1 MRQPLLLGFLLLATG
16 AAAAQ
21 QTTTPLLALVNGRV
35 YASPGAAPL
44 DNGVVLVRAATI
56 AQVGDESAVAVPPG
70 ATIIDCDG
78 AVVTAGYQNS
88 HVHFTE
94 QTWADAAGQPATKL
108 AEQLQTMLTRYGFT
122 TVVDTGSFL
131 GDTTAIRLRI
141 ETGEIQGPRI
151 LTAGTPLY
159 PHDGI
164 PYYVRERLPPDLLK
178 LLHQPSSPAQAVAA
192 VIENSQ
198 RGADIIKLFTGSWVT
213 NQRVLPMPV
222 DIARAAV
229 GEANRRGKLVF
240 SHASSVAGL
249 EVALSAGINVIAHA
263 LDDTRGLTADHL
275 RRMKEQDVALVPT
288 LTLFRGDAEVVA
300 EVAAYHKLGGQ
311 ILFGTDV
318 GYHTVYDP
326 TREYGF
332 LGKAGLT
339 WSQVLA
345 SLTTNPAARFRE
357 ATKRGEISPEMA
369 ADIVIL
375 ASDPANDLRA
385 FADVRQTIR
394 NGRVIYSRAGT
405 TKR

>member
-1 MRQPLLLGFLLLATG
+1 MRQPLLLGLLLLATC
-16 AAAAQ
+16 AAAPQ
-21 QTTTPLLALVNGRV
+21 HPPTPVLALVNGRV
-35 YASPGAAPL
+35 YASPDAAPL
-44 DNGVVLVRAATI
+44 DNGVVLVHAGTI
-56 AQVGDESAVAVPPG
+56 AQVGNRSAVGVPSG
-70 ATIIDCDG
+70 ATIIDCEG

-94 QTWADAAGQPATKL
+94 QTWAGAAGQPATKL
-108 AEQLQTMLTRYGFT
+108 AEQLQAMLTRYGFT

-131 GDTTAIRLRI
+131 GDTTAIRRRI
-141 ETGEIQGPRI
+141 EAGEMRGPRI
-151 LTAGTPLY
+151 LTAGIPLY

-164 PYYVRERLPPDLLK
+164 PYYVRESLPPDLLK
-178 LLHQPSSPAQAVAA
+178 LLHQPSSPAEAIAA
-192 VIENSQ
+192 VIENLQ
-198 RGADIIKLFTGSWVT
+198 GDADIIKLFTGSWVT

-249 EVALSAGINVIAHA
+249 EVALSAGVNVIAHA

-275 RRMKEQDVALVPT
+275 RRMKEHDVALVPT

-300 EVAAYHKLGGQ
+300 EVADYQKLGGQ

-326 TREYGF
+326 TREYEF

-339 WSQVLA
+339 WRQVLA
-345 SLTTNPAARFRE
+345 SLTTNPAARFSE
-357 ATKRGEISPEMA
+357 ATRRGEIAPGMV

-375 ASDPANDLRA
+375 ARDPANDIRA
-385 FADVRQTIR
+385 FADVRQTIHD
-394 NGRVIYSRAGT
+394 GRVIYSRAGT

>member
-1 MRQPLLLGFLLLATG
+1 MRQPLLLGVLLLATY

-21 QTTTPLLALVNGRV
+21 QPATPVLALINARV
-35 YASPGAAPL
+35 YASPDAAPL

-56 AQVGDESAVAVPPG
+56 VQVGNRSAVAVPSG

-94 QTWADAAGQPATKL
+94 QKWSGAAGQPATKL
-108 AEQLQTMLTRYGFT
+108 SEQLQAMLTRYGFT

-131 GDTTAIRLRI
+131 GDTTAIRRRI
-141 ETGEIQGPRI
+141 ETGEIHGPRI

-164 PYYVRERLPPDLLK
+164 PYYLREGLPGDLLK
-178 LLHQPSSPAQAVAA
+178 LLHQPSSAAAAIAA
-192 VIENSQ
+192 VTENLQ
-198 RGADIIKLFTGSWVT
+198 GGADVIKLFTGSWVT
-213 NQRVLPMPV
+213 NQRVLPMRV

-229 GEANRRGKLVF
+229 DEAHRRGKLVF

-249 EVALSAGINVIAHA
+249 EAALGAEVDVIAHA

-275 RRMKEQDVALVPT
+275 RRMKNQDVALVPT

-300 EVAAYHKLGGQ
+300 EVANYQKLGGQ

-318 GYHTVYDP
+318 GYLTVYEP
-326 TREYGF
+326 IREYES
-332 LGKAGLT
+332 LREADLT
-339 WSQVLA
+339 WRQVLA
-345 SLTTNPAARFRE
+345 SLTTNPAARFAE
-357 ATKRGEISPEMA
+357 TAKRGQVAPGMA
-369 ADIVIL
+369 ADLVIL
-375 ASDPANDLRA
+375 ASDPATDVRA
-385 FADVRQTIR
+385 FADVRQTVR
-394 NGRVIYSRAGT
+394 DGRVIYSRPGRT
-405 TKR
+405 NR